1 MSKRSGK
8 LLKRKRVI
16 VFAFE
21 GKNNKTESLYFSHFC
36 AFDDEWIIHCFS
48 SGVTDPK
55 GMLLATK
62 KKRKKL
68 DYNPKEDLTFIFM
81 DGDCDKKKK
90 ALINDI
96 RKSLPKDIRIIVS
109 CPCFEIWFLNHF
121 VFTGKEYRNN
131 DELLKELDKHLKGYD
146 KNIDYYSTLC
156 PNTDAAIINST
167 KQKANSSPS
176 NTEVVDLFSESIIK
190 HHQ

>member
-1 MSKRSGK
+1 MSGRVSKK
-8 LLKRKRVI
+8 YERKKVI
-16 VFAFE
+16 VFSYE
-21 GKNNKTESLYFSHFC
+21 GKNNKTEYQYFSHFS
-36 AFDDEWIIHCFS
+36 AHSDQYIIKPFS

-55 GMLLATK
+55 NMVSATK

-90 ALINDI
+90 ALISDI

-167 KQKANSSPS
+167 KQKTNSSPS

-190 HHQ
+190 HQ